1 MSDFTPSNNITFY
14 ILPGFDTLAIQ
25 YKNKKNV
32 WESIGL
38 KRSAHSRSDLAET
51 INKQYSENSQNSDGL
66 LTFCKEKV
74 NKDYIL
80 RFINPE
86 PKYSETNSLSS
97 FGARRRIAEQSEGQ
111 RLNSVG
117 LHSNPNEFESS
128 DSDSDIDI
136 TPNSETII
144 YAYDETNHKILS
156 FMIIELESNLSL
168 HLILV
173 CSPHKYGSQSIHKLF
188 EYATVMGATTIKL
201 ESLVNLSSFY
211 GNMGFV
217 KDTVNYSDI
226 QIKSFH
232 KRGVENMIRLV
243 PRGGTRKHRKNRTK
257 KNLL

>member
-97 FGARRRIAEQSEGQ
+97 F
-111 RLNSVG
+111 
-117 LHSNPNEFESS
+117 ESS

-201 ESLVNLSSFY
+201 ESLANLSSFY